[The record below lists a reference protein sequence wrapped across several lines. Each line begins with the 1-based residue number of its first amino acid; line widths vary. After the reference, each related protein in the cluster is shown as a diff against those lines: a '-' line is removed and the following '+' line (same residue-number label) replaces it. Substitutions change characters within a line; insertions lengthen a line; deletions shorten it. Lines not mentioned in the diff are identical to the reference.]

1 MIMKRFKNL
10 YAGQFIVLFIAIAVA
25 CGWFGR

>member
-1 MIMKRFKNL
+1 MIMKRFCNISG
-10 YAGQFIVLFIAIAVA
+10 GQFVIWFIAIAVA